1 MKEFR
6 SAMLAS
12 CAALTLLL
20 TPSILTACKGD
31 VPTPAIFASQSYPDA
46 LKANASD
53 GKILLVKATAEWCPP
68 CKMMNRETFTD
79 QKVIDWINAHGVAI
93 QLDTDDNPQLASE
106 LGVTSIPTMIV
117 YKAGKE
123 IARTTGG
130 LSASELLL
138 FLEGAAQKK

>member
-12 CAALTLLL
+12 CAALALVL
-20 TPSILTACKGD
+20 TPAIITACKGET
-31 VPTPAIFASQSYPDA
+31 PAPAIFAAVAYPDA

-53 GKILLVKATAEWCPP
+53 GRILLVKVTAEWCPP
-68 CKMMNRETFTD
+68 CQMMNRETFTD
-79 QKVIDWINAHGVAI
+79 QKVIDWINAHGSAI
-93 QLDTDDNPQLASE
+93 QLDTDENPQLASE

-117 YKAGKE
+117 YRAGKE

-130 LSASELLL
+130 LRATELLV
-138 FLEGAAQKK
+138 FLDGAAQKK